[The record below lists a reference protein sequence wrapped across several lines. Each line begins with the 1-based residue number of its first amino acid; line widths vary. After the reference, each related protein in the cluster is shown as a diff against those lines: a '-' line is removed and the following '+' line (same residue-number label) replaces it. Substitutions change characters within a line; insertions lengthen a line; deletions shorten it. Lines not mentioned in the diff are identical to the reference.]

1 MSSVRTESSL
11 LFCTVG
17 LDIHA
22 SENRDTINADIL
34 ISTQLINTPH
44 GLQKVTLGHDVII
57 GCAPQHEGIISSSP
71 SLDGT
76 WGSADY
82 VSRSSCKLSKG
93 RGSSD
98 VARKEESVR

>member
-11 LFCTVG
+11 LFCTG
-17 LDIHA
+17 ELDIHA
-22 SENRDTINADIL
+22 SENRDTINADIHS
-34 ISTQLINTPH
+34 IINTPH

-57 GCAPQHEGIISSSP
+57 GRAPQHEGIISSYP

-98 VARKEESVR
+98 VARNEESVS